1 MARSF
6 PFLFAIA
13 ALAACAG
20 ATSQSRGSSD
30 ILTREEISTSSA
42 TTAYEAIVQL
52 RPAFLR
58 ARGAR
63 SIRDPSPLTPIVYV
77 NDMRHGGVE
86 VLMSIRVAEVDEIRF
101 ISAADATTRWGTGHA
116 GGVIQVRA
124 NY

>member
-1 MARSF
+1 MPRKAL
-6 PFLFAIA
+6 FLIAAAAIA
-13 ALAACAG
+13 ACATAG
-20 ATSQSRGSSD
+20 GEARGSSAV
-30 ILTREEISTSSA
+30 LTRDEIRASTA
-42 TTAYEAIVQL
+42 MTAYEAIVQL

-63 SIRDPSPLTPIVYV
+63 SIRDPSPNAPIVYL
-77 NDMRHGGVE
+77 NDMRHGGID
-86 VLMSIRVAEVDEIRF
+86 VLRSIRVEEIDEIRF

>member
-1 MARSF
+1 MARSLLI
-6 PFLFAIA
+6 PLCLA

-20 ATSQSRGSSD
+20 SASQSRGSSD
-30 ILTREEISTSSA
+30 ILTREEISASGA
-42 TTAYEAIVQL
+42 TTAYEAVVQL

-63 SIRDPSPLTPIVYV
+63 SMRDPTPLTPVVYV
-77 NDMRHGGVE
+77 NDMRHGGID
-86 VLMSIRVAEVDEIRF
+86 VLMSIRVEEIDEIRY
-101 ISAADATTRWGTGHA
+101 IGAADATTRWGTGHS

>member
-1 MARSF
+1 M
-6 PFLFAIA
+6 
-13 ALAACAG
+13 
-20 ATSQSRGSSD
+20 
-30 ILTREEISTSSA
+30 
-42 TTAYEAIVQL
+42 TAYEAVVQL

-63 SIRDPSPLTPIVYV
+63 SIRDPSPNARIVYV
-77 NDMRHGGVE
+77 NDMRHGGID
-86 VLMSIRVAEVDEIRF
+86 VLRSIRVEEIDEIRF

>member
-1 MARSF
+1 MPRKG
-6 PFLFAIA
+6 LILIVA
-13 ALAACAG
+13 AAMAACATAG
-20 ATSQSRGSSD
+20 EARGSSAV
-30 ILTREEISTSSA
+30 LTRDEIRASTA
-42 TTAYEAIVQL
+42 MTAYEAIVQL

-63 SIRDPSPLTPIVYV
+63 SIRDPSPNAPVVYV
-77 NDMRHGGVE
+77 NDMRHGDLD
-86 VLMSIRVAEVDEIRF
+86 VLRSIRVEEIDEIRF